1 MCVFYILWLFFL
13 FFFEWL
19 YSSSELRE
27 GALCALLFL
36 TLLVQTSSG
45 ALLLPF
51 FARLFILAVS
61 VPAPHL
67 HLHFPPFNL
76 CDVVPLLL

>member
-1 MCVFYILWLFFL
+1 MYYILWLFFL
-13 FFFEWL
+13 SFFEWL

-36 TLLVQTSSG
+36 TLLVQTSSAG

-51 FARLFILAVS
+51 FARHFILAVS